1 VARGE
6 KAVLAV
12 SGESSTDT
20 ESSGHGVG
28 KAQAVNLGRGG
39 SMTRHFWTVKKGCK
53 ALRGRF

>member
-12 SGESSTDT
+12 SGESSADT
-20 ESSGHGVG
+20 KSPGHGVG

-39 SMTRHFWTVKKGCK
+39 SITRLF
-53 ALRGRF
+53 